1 MTSHKSRVFN
11 ILVLFFSL
19 HAFTTVLLGQKCPY
33 NVNGPLNLQKIQ
45 KIIEGK
51 TPDTILAS
59 CLDRWGI
66 DFQPTL
72 EFLQELK
79 LRGGYPKTLAMFNSR
94 IAAPLKVEKNSNESS
109 KKLVK
114 VLVANFDNQSGPDRS
129 LRDAIIAKLDQAI
142 RNYPD
147 VEVKSIRQQIS
158 VSDGRSVARK
168 LGEENN
174 ADLVLWGWYFTNGTS
189 AMISVNLEV
198 VSQIPY
204 IASISQFN
212 KAMVKPITD
221 LDRYSFQL
229 AIGDDY
235 SALILLTLGLI
246 NEEKEDYKAAE
257 SQYTEALKIRNAP
270 DDLSFHLY
278 RQRGRIRFNS
288 AQERGLSTLNSGIV
302 DVEKALALKPDN
314 GDVNYLLGE
323 MYFFTGELEKGASL
337 LLKASQITDDKQT
350 KAVRLLKLAQAYGL
364 MGDKEKLKNVLDQAL
379 TTGLSIADAES
390 RPITLGLIYLAQGS
404 FEKSRASFLAATEAS
419 SDQELHSL
427 AFALVAGTFFVEDEG
442 REGSETDNNLT
453 VKINKYLKLAE
464 SDLDNIEILKLIG
477 LIKNSRDDFEGAISA
492 YSKVI
497 SLAPDKSEYYIS
509 RAQAFEGKKDLVAAQ
524 KDFEKAVKIDYDS
537 VSAHQ
542 NKAAFHF
549 RNKQPEDALTELD
562 ICLSIEEQPSLH
574 ERKAEIYEGK
584 KDFLNAHRELLRVV
598 MLDPEYMDS
607 YFKKVGTYETLDKNP
622 LETINQLMATEV
634 SPYLLLERAGLETE
648 KLKGQGALLENA
660 RYRTVV
666 EDVDAAID
674 LAANNS
680 KYSKSEHLLN
690 VCKEIGNGYLSLNDN
705 KNGIR
710 AMTGCIKRFEALK
723 TEPGKLYDYYNIRG
737 LFFQISGAH
746 REAVEDFTKG
756 ISYRAEAL
764 LYQHRSVSFRE
775 EGRFS
780 EALKDINVAIEKD
793 PKNIMFFDARAVIYE
808 KMKDFENARKDRHHV
823 IELNPED
830 YQSYVNYFTSAR
842 SYRRELNFD
851 RNSILLDKLFL
862 ELKSPYLLVEK
873 GLLYGNRIKKFRS
886 NDKNYLLEINE
897 FNKALAFSLN
907 SSEYDRPASIFGVCR
922 IVTDVLRFWNDP
934 VNGIRF
940 ASSCIE
946 ELRKRKCECTFE
958 ATIINERGNFY
969 YNTADFDKA
978 IEDYSKSI
986 EISVH
991 ATFLLNRADAY
1002 HRKNMLDAALNDI
1015 TAAINNDSSRA
1026 DCLFLRALIYRDKG
1040 LFEKALIDV
1049 KLAIEKQ
1056 SDPKEKARYEEL
1068 LLELNSKTGARS
1080 AL

>member
-1 MTSHKSRVFN
+1 MATFMGHKFC
-11 ILVLFFSL
+11 ILVIFFF
-19 HAFTTVLLGQKCPY
+19 AFPSATTLWGQKCDY
-33 NVNGPLNLQKIQ
+33 NVKGPLKLSTVQKVLAS
-45 KIIEGK
+45 K
-51 TPDTILAS
+51 TPDSILAA
-59 CLDRWGI
+59 CLSKWDI

-72 EFLQELK
+72 EFLEELR
-79 LRGGYPKTLAMFNSR
+79 LMGRYPKTFAILNSK
-94 IAAPLKVEKNSNESS
+94 IAARLKVEKNSNESP
-109 KKLVK
+109 KKLIK

-129 LRDAIIAKLDQAI
+129 LRDAIIAKLGQAI

-174 ADLVLWGWYFTNGTS
+174 ADLVLWGWYFTSGTS
-189 AMISVNLEV
+189 AMISVNVEV

-229 AIGDDY
+229 ATGDDY

-278 RQRGRIRFNS
+278 KQRGRIRFNLT
-288 AQERGLSTLNSGIV
+288 QERGLSTLNLGIV
-302 DVEKALALKPDN
+302 DVEKASALKPDD

-323 MYFFTGELEKGASL
+323 MYLFTGELEKGASL

-350 KAVRLLKLAQAYGL
+350 KAVRLLKLAQAYGM

-419 SDQELHSL
+419 SDPELHSL
-427 AFALVAGTFFVEDEG
+427 AFALVAGTFFVEDDG
-442 REGSETDNNLT
+442 REGSEKDNNFT
-453 VKINKYLKLAE
+453 TKINKYLKLAE

-477 LIKNSRDDFEGAISA
+477 LIKNSRDDFDGAIST

-509 RAQAFEGKKDLVAAQ
+509 RAHAFEGKNDLVAAR

-537 VSAHQ
+537 VSTHQ

-549 RNKQPEDALTELD
+549 RNKQPDDALSELD
-562 ICLSIEEQPSLH
+562 ICLSIEEQPRLH

-584 KDFLNAHRELLRVV
+584 KDFLNARRELLRVV
-598 MLDPEYMDS
+598 MANPDDPDS
-607 YFKKVGTYETLDKNP
+607 YYERVRTYETLDKNN
-622 LETINQLMATEV
+622 LETITQLMATDV
-634 SPYLLLERAGLETE
+634 SPYLLLERASFETR
-648 KLKGQGALLENA
+648 KLKGQGNLLEDA
-660 RYRTVV
+660 LYKKVV
-666 EDVDAAID
+666 EYMDAAMD

-680 KYSKSEHLLN
+680 SYGKPEHLLN
-690 VCKEIGNGYLSLNDN
+690 ICKEIGKGYLAVNDS
-705 KNGIR
+705 KNGVR

-723 TEPGKLYDYYNIRG
+723 TEPDELYDYYNIRG
-737 LFFQISGAH
+737 LFFQSSGAH

-793 PKNIMFFDARAVIYE
+793 PKNIMFFDARAAIYE
-808 KMKDFENARKDRHHV
+808 KMKDFENAIKDKHRV

-830 YQSYVNYFTSAR
+830 YQSYVNYFESAAR
-842 SYRRELNFD
+842 YRKELNFD
-851 RNSILLDKLFL
+851 RNSTLLDKLFL

-873 GLLYGNRIKKFRS
+873 GLMYGDRIKKFRL

-907 SSEYDRPASIFGVCR
+907 SSEYNRPNSIFGVCR
-922 IVTDVLRFWNDP
+922 IITEELRFWNDS

-946 ELRKRKCECTFE
+946 ELRKRKSNGTLE
-958 ATIINERGNFY
+958 ATMINERGLFY
-969 YNTADFDKA
+969 YNTADWDKA
-978 IEDYSKSI
+978 SEDFSKSI
-986 EISVH
+986 EISVN
-991 ATFLLNRADAY
+991 ATYLHNRADAY
-1002 HRKNMLDAALNDI
+1002 HKKNMLDAALIDI
-1015 TAAINNDSSRA
+1015 NAAINNDPSRA
-1026 DCLFLRALIYRDKG
+1026 DCLFLRALVYRDKG
-1040 LFEKALIDV
+1040 LFEKALIDI
-1049 KLAIEKQ
+1049 KMAIEKQ

-1068 LLELNSKTGARS
+1068 LAELNSKITVS
-1080 AL
+1080 